1 MAKAGR
7 KRKTRVVRYPASG
20 RITRQSRRRL
30 GEETERET
38 RQVAL
43 AGRVKHTGLK
53 ADQAADPMAAT
64 PYGILYLQG
73 ELRMA
78 QRDAATAY
86 QEIVTRA
93 YALKGLP
100 IPHVHSAAAA
110 WTSLTG
116 PGGPGGPGGVEPDE
130 DAVARAWAK
139 YHLVIDALM
148 AAGKE
153 TGTSR
158 GVPDANAC
166 KRIVHQLCFVMDR
179 NIKYRP
185 LSAEELGNLRCG
197 LNAMH
202 TKLWRT
208 GGRH

>member
-7 KRKTRVVRYPASG
+7 KRKSRVVRYPASG
-20 RITRQSRRRL
+20 RITRRSRRTL
-30 GEETERET
+30 NEESEREA

-43 AGRVKHTGLK
+43 AGRAKHTGLK

-64 PYGILYLQG
+64 PYGVLYLQG

-110 WTSLTG
+110 WISLSG
-116 PGGPGGPGGVEPDE
+116 QGGTAEPDE
-130 DAVARAWAK
+130 EAVRTAWVK
-139 YHLVIDALM
+139 YHTVADALM
-148 AAGKE
+148 SAGKE
-153 TGTSR
+153 TGTTR
-158 GVPDANAC
+158 GVPDQNAC

-185 LSAEELGNLRCG
+185 LSEEELGNLRCG
-197 LNAMH
+197 LNAIH
-202 TKLWRT
+202 TRLWRT
-208 GGRH
+208 GTKSGD

>member
-1 MAKAGR
+1 MARAGR
-7 KRKTRVVRYPASG
+7 KRKTKVVRYPNSG
-20 RITRQSRRRL
+20 RIPRQSRRRL

-43 AGRVKHTGLK
+43 AGRAKHTGLK

-64 PYGILYLQG
+64 PYGVLYLQG

-110 WTSLTG
+110 WISLSG
-116 PGGPGGPGGVEPDE
+116 PGSAAEPDE
-130 DAVARAWAK
+130 DAVGKSWAK
-139 YHLVIDALM
+139 YHTVTDALM
-148 AAGKE
+148 SAGKE
-153 TGTSR
+153 TGTTR
-158 GVPDANAC
+158 GVPDAAAC

-185 LSAEELGNLRCG
+185 LSTEELGNLRCG
-197 LNAMH
+197 LNAIH

-208 GGRH
+208 VRASDT

>member
-1 MAKAGR
+1 M
-7 KRKTRVVRYPASG
+7 
-20 RITRQSRRRL
+20 
-30 GEETERET
+30 
-38 RQVAL
+38 AL
-43 AGRVKHTGLK
+43 AGRSKHTGLK
-53 ADQAADPMAAT
+53 ADQAADPLAAT

-73 ELRMA
+73 DLRMA

-110 WTSLTG
+110 WISLSG
-116 PGGPGGPGGVEPDE
+116 PVGSSEPDDE
-130 DAVARAWAK
+130 AVRNAWTK
-139 YHLVIDALM
+139 YHAVTDALM
-148 AAGKE
+148 TAGKE

-185 LSAEELGNLRCG
+185 LSDEELGNLRCG
-197 LNAMH
+197 LNAIH

-208 GGRH
+208 RGSG